1 MNDMTPVITPEA
13 ERYLEALAAELEV
26 DPSRYESA
34 ERSYNSL
41 GKWLHRENSTV
52 LQYDPQVYVQG
63 SFRLGTA
70 IKPLN
75 EGEEYDVDSVCEFKA
90 LTKSSMTQSQLKAQL
105 GVEIKAYAVA
115 NNMIKPVVP
124 GRRCWTLRYAD
135 GAQFHM
141 DIVPAVPNAAG
152 QKALLDSRGIS
163 NLWTSTAI
171 AITDETDGN
180 YYVLNDDWP
189 RSNPKGYGNWFRSKV
204 VAVEKK
210 KRFTDAARAEVE
222 SIPTHR
228 IRTPLQSA
236 IMILK
241 RHRDVMF
248 ADRKDQRPISVII
261 TTLAAHAYGG
271 ELTIGKA
278 LVSILIGMDRFIKRD
293 PYGNDLIENPTD
305 PLENFA
311 DKWPKHPERRKAFHE
326 WLETAR
332 QEFLEAARQSERR
345 RITDSLARGVGRT
358 LSEAASVRSF
368 GAAAPAVLTSGLVS
382 SEAAAKQSAVRLE
395 GGGRNA

>member
-41 GKWLHRENSTV
+41 GKWLHRESSTV

-75 EGEEYDVDSVCEFKA
+75 DDEEYDVDSVCEFKA
-90 LTKSSMTQSQLKAQL
+90 LTKTSMTQNQLKAKL
-105 GVEIKAYAVA
+105 GVEIKAYAAA
-115 NNMIKPVVP
+115 NNMTKPVVP

-141 DIVPAVPNAAG
+141 DIVPAVPNAEG
-152 QKALLDSRGIS
+152 QKALLDSRGMS
-163 NLWTSTAI
+163 SLWTSTAI
-171 AITDETDGN
+171 AITDETDAN
-180 YYVLNDDWP
+180 YYALSDDWP

-210 KRFTDAARAEVE
+210 KRFTDAAKAEVE
-222 SIPTHR
+222 SMPTHR

-248 ADRKDQRPISVII
+248 ADRKDERPISVII
-261 TTLAAHAYGG
+261 TTLAAHADAG

-278 LVSILIGMDRFIKRD
+278 LVSILSGMDRFIKRD
-293 PYGNDLIENPTD
+293 TMGNDVIENPTD

-311 DKWPKHPERRKAFHE
+311 DKWPKHPERRKAFYE

-332 QEFLEAARQSERR
+332 QDFMEAARQSERR
-345 RITDSLARGVGRT
+345 KITDSVARGVGRG
-358 LSEAASVRSF
+358 LSEAAGVRTF

-382 SEAAAKQSAVRLE
+382 SQAAAKESAVRLE